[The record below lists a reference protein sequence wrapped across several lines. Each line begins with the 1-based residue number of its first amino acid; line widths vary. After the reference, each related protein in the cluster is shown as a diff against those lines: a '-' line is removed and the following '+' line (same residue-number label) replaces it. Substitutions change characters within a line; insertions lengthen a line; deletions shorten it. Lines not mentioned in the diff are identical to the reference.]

1 MLRIVNE
8 VCHFVKHLI
17 MAGYLRIEKT
27 IRKIRTGMTR
37 KKSTEAKEKKAEKG
51 DIQEEK
57 ELDVESQQGVKA
69 GSDQPES
76 EDKEA
81 GGKDVSP
88 PSDTASANEDN
99 LLEKL
104 AEMQNKYI
112 RLSAEF
118 DNYRKRTLKEKI
130 ELTKTA
136 SESLLLNLLPVFD
149 DFERGLTLMD
159 SAADCNAMK
168 EGIDLIYSK
177 FRSFL
182 EQNGVKEIDALS
194 KDFDVD
200 LHDAVTK
207 IPAPEKKLKGK
218 VVDVIQKGY
227 LLNEKVI
234 RFSKVVVGE

>member
-1 MLRIVNE
+1 
-8 VCHFVKHLI
+8 
-17 MAGYLRIEKT
+17 
-27 IRKIRTGMTR
+27 MTR
-37 KKSTEAKEKKAEKG
+37 KKTTKTKEEQADKEGFQGKEAFSAEAGADTRDGGEK
-51 DIQEEK
+51 
-57 ELDVESQQGVKA
+57 
-69 GSDQPES
+69 PEN

-81 GGKDVSP
+81 ETDDSSS
-88 PSDTASANEDN
+88 PSDTKSDSGDE
-99 LLEKL
+99 LLAKL
-104 AEMQNKYI
+104 AEMQDKYL

-118 DNYRKRTLKEKI
+118 DNYRKRTLREKI

-136 SESLLLNLLPVFD
+136 SESLLLNLLPVLD

-182 EQNGVKEIDALS
+182 EQHGVREIDAVN
-194 KDFDVD
+194 KEFDVD

-207 IPAPEKKLKGK
+207 IPVPEKKLKGK

>member
-1 MLRIVNE
+1 
-8 VCHFVKHLI
+8 
-17 MAGYLRIEKT
+17 MAGYLRIVET
-27 IRKIRTGMTR
+27 IRKIRSEMTR
-37 KKSTEAKEKKAEKG
+37 KKRTETKEKISDKE

-57 ELDVESQQGVKA
+57 EFNCKSRPGTSD
-69 GSDQPES
+69 GSDHPEI
-76 EDKEA
+76 ENKEA
-81 GGKDVSP
+81 ETHES
-88 PSDTASANEDN
+88 SSTADTASVCPDD
-99 LLEKL
+99 LLAKL
-104 AEMQNKYI
+104 AEMQDKYL

-136 SESLLLNLLPVFD
+136 SESLLLNLLPVLD

-159 SAADCNAMK
+159 SAADCKAMK

-182 EQNGVKEIDALS
+182 EQNGVKEIEALK

-200 LHDAVTK
+200 MHDAVTK